1 MRDWV
6 TNLATAHFLVGSCLG
21 PHPFPTIMQDYQ
33 KAIGREI
40 KAQMKE
46 ASGKLPDVV
55 VSGVGGG
62 LFDIIPDKSVQL
74 VGVQAGGEG
83 ECSKLAV
90 ETCRSESIARS

>member
-1 MRDWV
+1 
-6 TNLATAHFLVGSCLG
+6 
-21 PHPFPTIMQDYQ
+21 
-33 KAIGREI
+33 
-40 KAQMKE
+40 MKE